1 MIGIA
6 HLRMITEQPTNF
18 PRCVALKTKS
28 LARNHKTGRGCSG
41 SPSAPPSTALAAKS
55 ALAARTMDLDDVL
68 LWLSV
73 FSLVAGR
80 GMAIWVLLPL

>member
-18 PRCVALKTKS
+18 PRCVALKTI
-28 LARNHKTGRGCSG
+28 KTGRGCSG

-73 FSLVAGR
+73 FSLVAGC